1 MIVIW
6 DLKNPPFP
14 RFPQLPPG
22 RPPHTL
28 WLFHG
33 SYCDSFWLKHNLLA
47 PDHLPHVAPR
57 CTVSQQQQ
65 HPSALPHGRQ
75 PPRNY
80 LVFVP
85 EIPLAAHLSDPN
97 TLLCVSIRLQCTIL
111 QMGWNVSSILSICIK
126 NIFSLAGRYCS
137 TIIFSVFWCRVV
149 VFSELCNNAILP
161 VQCNPI
167 GRTGMHSLPR
177 FVNYKPLQCRY
188 SLLQRNLEQYNTNPM
203 Q

>member
-1 MIVIW
+1 MFWKCSMFRAGSVQKRLQSELKMVSRLILKHCVTSS
-6 DLKNPPFP
+6 LCNCNFKNPPFP

-47 PDHLPHVAPR
+47 PDHLLHAAPQ
-57 CTVSQQQQ
+57 CSVPQQQQ

-97 TLLCVSIRLQCTIL
+97 TLLCVSIRLQCRAL
-111 QMGWNVSSILSICIK
+111 QMGWNVSSIL
-126 NIFSLAGRYCS
+126 LGRVIWF
-137 TIIFSVFWCRVV
+137 TEV
-149 VFSELCNNAILP
+149 
-161 VQCNPI
+161 
-167 GRTGMHSLPR
+167 
-177 FVNYKPLQCRY
+177 
-188 SLLQRNLEQYNTNPM
+188 LLQYNNYFCILM
-203 Q
+203 